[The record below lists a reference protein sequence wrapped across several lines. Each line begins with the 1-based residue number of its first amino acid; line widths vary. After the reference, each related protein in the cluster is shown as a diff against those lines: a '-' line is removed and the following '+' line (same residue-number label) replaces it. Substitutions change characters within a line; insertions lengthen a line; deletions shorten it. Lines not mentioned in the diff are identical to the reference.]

1 MSSIGCQKKSTRM
14 LRRNLGRCLSVVSPS
29 TLTFSIY
36 HPVGMVSLMVVVEVC
51 VDVFVFRHQG
61 EELTEDFIVDIVDLF
76 FFELEKSG

>member
-1 MSSIGCQKKSTRM
+1 
-14 LRRNLGRCLSVVSPS
+14 
-29 TLTFSIY
+29 
-36 HPVGMVSLMVVVEVC
+36 MVSLMVVVEVC